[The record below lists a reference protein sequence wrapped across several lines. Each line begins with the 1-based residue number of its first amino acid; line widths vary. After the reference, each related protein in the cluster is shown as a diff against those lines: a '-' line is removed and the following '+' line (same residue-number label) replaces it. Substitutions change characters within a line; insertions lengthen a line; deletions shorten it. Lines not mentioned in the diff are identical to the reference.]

1 MIRAWCGAI
10 LVGLMCLAAVPAP
23 GEEPRLTLGE
33 ALAVALEQNP
43 TLETYRQE
51 VAQAEG
57 RLTQSSSRWWP
68 QLSGEAGY
76 SRNYSENRRTAY
88 LEGSNSDQYNYY
100 STELALTQKIYDF
113 GRTGGTVEASR
124 QELSATR
131 HDLVTQR
138 EKVLLEVKAQYFE
151 VLKNQHLVTVAQK
164 TLASQAKHVEQAK
177 GYYST
182 GLRPK
187 IDVTRAQVDLANAR
201 LALISAQ
208 YNRRRARVALEK
220 VMGKRPYPGDYT
232 LADIQNSPPLPPD
245 LPPLV
250 AEALKQRPET
260 ASLQAGIQAAQ
271 GRLTSARGGYWPSLD
286 AGADYGLSNTDF
298 PLDNGWSAGM
308 FLTWPLFSGFLTQGQ
323 VSEYQAQVR
332 QRQAQ
337 YKELELTISQQVE
350 EAWLVLRESAER
362 IDVAEV
368 ARLNAEENFR
378 LAQGRYEAGVGDAIE
393 FTDAQ
398 VSLFDARSAVVRARY
413 DYLQAFAALER
424 AIGRPL
430 AGSRVASR

>member
-1 MIRAWCGAI
+1 
-10 LVGLMCLAAVPAP
+10 
-23 GEEPRLTLGE
+23 
-33 ALAVALEQNP
+33 
-43 TLETYRQE
+43 
-51 VAQAEG
+51 
-57 RLTQSSSRWWP
+57 
-68 QLSGEAGY
+68 
-76 SRNYSENRRTAY
+76 
-88 LEGSNSDQYNYY
+88 
-100 STELALTQKIYDF
+100 
-113 GRTGGTVEASR
+113 
-124 QELSATR
+124 
-131 HDLVTQR
+131 
-138 EKVLLEVKAQYFE
+138 
-151 VLKNQHLVTVAQK
+151 
-164 TLASQAKHVEQAK
+164 
-177 GYYST
+177 
-182 GLRPK
+182 
-187 IDVTRAQVDLANAR
+187 
-201 LALISAQ
+201 
-208 YNRRRARVALEK
+208 
-220 VMGKRPYPGDYT
+220 
-232 LADIQNSPPLPPD
+232 
-245 LPPLV
+245 
-250 AEALKQRPET
+250 
-260 ASLQAGIQAAQ
+260 
-271 GRLTSARGGYWPSLD
+271 
-286 AGADYGLSNTDF
+286 
-298 PLDNGWSAGM
+298 M

>member
-298 PLDNGWSAGM
+298 PWTTAGAPGCS
-308 FLTWPLFSGFLTQGQ
+308 LPGPCSRAFSP
-323 VSEYQAQVR
+323 
-332 QRQAQ
+332 
-337 YKELELTISQQVE
+337 
-350 EAWLVLRESAER
+350 
-362 IDVAEV
+362 
-368 ARLNAEENFR
+368 
-378 LAQGRYEAGVGDAIE
+378 
-393 FTDAQ
+393 
-398 VSLFDARSAVVRARY
+398 RAR
-413 DYLQAFAALER
+413 
-424 AIGRPL
+424 
-430 AGSRVASR
+430 